1 MRVLRGYVHSVIH
14 PRSPDGF
21 QQHLCGL
28 TGILPRRSSAAGIG
42 DDVVAQPL
50 AATQHC
56 AQASARTRIIDESPH
71 EAGIRFVKADR
82 RQQRLIGVG
91 ARPQVRRPY
100 LGSTR
105 KLLEEIEG
113 AARVQESGKP
123 EFVERHRGTTL
134 RNCSSS

>member
-42 DDVVAQPL
+42 NNVVAQPL

-56 AQASARTRIIDESPH
+56 AQASARTRIIDESTH
-71 EAGIRFVKADR
+71 EAGIRLV
-82 RQQRLIGVG
+82 
-91 ARPQVRRPY
+91 
-100 LGSTR
+100 
-105 KLLEEIEG
+105 
-113 AARVQESGKP
+113 
-123 EFVERHRGTTL
+123 
-134 RNCSSS
+134 